1 MQSYVKDIQ
10 FDLIVPDVK
19 VISHKHALLT
29 MAQKSAEFLNIRE
42 KIMLDRISG
51 REELGNSAIGDGVAL
66 PHFKMR
72 RIQSPFT
79 MLMTTNNEVKH
90 ETPDGVAI
98 DLYCLLISPLND
110 GPIHLRRLSRLSR
123 LLKNETLRRRI
134 RETQDRD
141 IIQSLLM
148 DPQGWLMAA

>member
-10 FDLIVPDVK
+10 FDLIVPGVK
-19 VISHKHALLT
+19 ATSHKQALLT
-29 MAQKSAEFLNIRE
+29 MAQESAEFLNIRE
-42 KIMLDRISG
+42 KIMIDRITG
-51 REELGNSAIGDGVAL
+51 KEELGNSAIGDGVAL

-72 RIQSPFT
+72 HIQSPFT
-79 MLMTTNNEVKH
+79 MLMTLDNEIKH
-90 ETPDGVAI
+90 ETPDGAAI

-123 LLKNETLRRRI
+123 LLKNETLHRRI

>member
-123 LLKNETLRRRI
+123 LLKNETLRSRI